1 MSAMSAMSAAQ
12 APQAR
17 RQQLSSHPSAA
28 LPAPKPRLQLF
39 SAFSQEQAYPKPDTT
54 PTVGASHP

>member
-39 SAFSQEQAYPKPDTT
+39 SSAFSQE
-54 PTVGASHP
+54 